1 MVCER
6 KEVRRCVTGYAMQ
19 SKTLL
24 ILGLLVVH
32 ASSYQIFVKVQS
44 IRFVATVEGEPE
56 AVL

>member
-1 MVCER
+1 M
-6 KEVRRCVTGYAMQ
+6 RRCVTGYAMQ
-19 SKTLL
+19 SKSLL